1 MPLKL
6 HQMPVERVFSG
17 LGSSASGLSGDE
29 ATRRRLEFGPNRI
42 EQVRRQPLTVRFLK
56 EFTHFFAVILW
67 IAAGLAFFA
76 EAQSPEEGMGTLA
89 WAIVG
94 VIVVNAIF
102 SFWQEY
108 RAERALEHLQKLL
121 PHEVTVLRDGVARRV
136 ASEEVVPGDVVL
148 LEEGEEVPA
157 DARVVRATALRVNN
171 ATVTG
176 ESVAVRRTADVSGEA
191 DAMRAGNVVLAGTS
205 VVGGRGTVLVYA
217 TGMQTEFGRIA
228 RLAQAPQERP
238 SPLQLEVRRVS
249 RAIAALSTGLGIVLY
264 AVGRLAGVPR
274 WEGFVFA
281 IGVIVANVPE
291 GLLPTVTLSLAM
303 ASQRM
308 ARRDVLVRH
317 LPAVETLGAAT
328 VICTDKTGT
337 LTMNRM
343 SVRRVFTLGRWVE
356 IDKAAGPALGK
367 RVLEVAA
374 LCNDVKAVDS
384 GGGSRL
390 AGDPMEVAL
399 VGMAPGVAWDGA
411 FVRVG
416 EAPFDAG
423 RRRMATLYRTPD
435 GLILYAK
442 GAPEVIVERC
452 AAVETET
459 GVEPLS
465 EGRKRA
471 ILGEAEQAGRA
482 GLRVLGLAWR
492 RVEGCDGGDVEELEK
507 DLVLCGLVALEDPP
521 RPEVP
526 AAIARC
532 REAGV
537 RVIMVTGDHP
547 RTAEAIGREIGLFG
561 RDEPVEI
568 ICGDRLG
575 HMTPIQLQLALDAP
589 RLLFARV
596 AADQK
601 LAIVEALQRKRQVV
615 AVTGDGVND
624 APALKAA
631 DIGIAMG
638 ESGTEVARGVAGVV
652 LLRDNFANIV
662 AGIEEGRAIYANIR
676 RFLAYVLSSNVPEL
690 VPYLAMV
697 LFRVPL
703 ALTVIQILAVDLGT
717 DMLPAM
723 ALGAQPPE
731 PGLMRQPPRSRHRR
745 LFDVPLLLWAYGFLG
760 AMEAVAGMAA
770 FFYARSS
777 TACLTAIVVMQVA
790 NVLICRRSGLAGMRL
805 IVGAIAV
812 ELGLILSIDYTRAG
826 NWLIGTSPIGV
837 DVWLFIVP
845 FALFMIATEWCR
857 RALFR
862 LPAWRRLLGTFSPP
876 EGR

>member
-1 MPLKL
+1 
-6 HQMPVERVFSG
+6 MPVERVFSG

-205 VVGGRGTVLVYA
+205 VLGGRGTVLVYA

-343 SVRRVFTLGRWVE
+343 SVRRVFTLGR
-356 IDKAAGPALGK
+356 
-367 RVLEVAA
+367 
-374 LCNDVKAVDS
+374 
-384 GGGSRL
+384 
-390 AGDPMEVAL
+390 
-399 VGMAPGVAWDGA
+399 
-411 FVRVG
+411 
-416 EAPFDAG
+416 
-423 RRRMATLYRTPD
+423 
-435 GLILYAK
+435 
-442 GAPEVIVERC
+442 
-452 AAVETET
+452 
-459 GVEPLS
+459 
-465 EGRKRA
+465 
-471 ILGEAEQAGRA
+471 
-482 GLRVLGLAWR
+482 
-492 RVEGCDGGDVEELEK
+492 
-507 DLVLCGLVALEDPP
+507 
-521 RPEVP
+521 
-526 AAIARC
+526 
-532 REAGV
+532 
-537 RVIMVTGDHP
+537 
-547 RTAEAIGREIGLFG
+547 
-561 RDEPVEI
+561 
-568 ICGDRLG
+568 
-575 HMTPIQLQLALDAP
+575 
-589 RLLFARV
+589 
-596 AADQK
+596 
-601 LAIVEALQRKRQVV
+601 
-615 AVTGDGVND
+615 
-624 APALKAA
+624 
-631 DIGIAMG
+631 
-638 ESGTEVARGVAGVV
+638 
-652 LLRDNFANIV
+652 
-662 AGIEEGRAIYANIR
+662 
-676 RFLAYVLSSNVPEL
+676 
-690 VPYLAMV
+690 
-697 LFRVPL
+697 
-703 ALTVIQILAVDLGT
+703 
-717 DMLPAM
+717 
-723 ALGAQPPE
+723 
-731 PGLMRQPPRSRHRR
+731 
-745 LFDVPLLLWAYGFLG
+745 
-760 AMEAVAGMAA
+760 
-770 FFYARSS
+770 
-777 TACLTAIVVMQVA
+777 
-790 NVLICRRSGLAGMRL
+790 
-805 IVGAIAV
+805 
-812 ELGLILSIDYTRAG
+812 
-826 NWLIGTSPIGV
+826 
-837 DVWLFIVP
+837 
-845 FALFMIATEWCR
+845 
-857 RALFR
+857 
-862 LPAWRRLLGTFSPP
+862 
-876 EGR
+876 